1 MHFTVFEYIQAYSL
15 QRNVLRV
22 LTFIATSGKQGALFL
37 FSKNVDF
44 VVDQSKENNT
54 SKKSSSSVVPCSLPI
69 QLMSLLDEQLKAEE
83 EERCSSVKVPEME
96 ERYVTIVRHYY
107 KFLPFFRMETLFVLM
122 NELSNLML

>member
-1 MHFTVFEYIQAYSL
+1 MRFTVFEYIQAYSL

-44 VVDQSKENNT
+44 VVDQSKENDT
-54 SKKSSSSVVPCSLPI
+54 SKKSSSSVVPCSLPV
-69 QLMSLLDEQLKAEE
+69 QLMSLLDEQLKEE
-83 EERCSSVKVPEME
+83 EERCSSVKAPEME

-107 KFLPFFRMETLFVLM
+107 KFFPFFHMETPFVLM

>member
-1 MHFTVFEYIQAYSL
+1 MTVFEYIQAYSL

-37 FSKNVDF
+37 FLKNVDF
-44 VVDQSKENNT
+44 AIDQAKENNT
-54 SKKSSSSVVPCSLPI
+54 SKKNSSSIVPCSLPI

-107 KFLPFFRMETLFVLM
+107 KFLLFFHMETLFVLI